1 VLSRLLCCARRIAT
15 KVAHAVAH
23 ATGWW
28 RRKAWPAHLERV
40 ASNPAYAAAAA
51 AILAGMLGLLP
62 AREVTAAVLT
72 VTVGALLRDRPGGE
86 GPRSRRVDREVP
98 HLSHRAS
105 ARPSP
110 IRSPRQIAGGF
121 VMFEGKPT

>member
-1 VLSRLLCCARRIAT
+1 MLSRLLCCARRIAT

-28 RRKAWPAHLERV
+28 RGKAWPAHVEWV

-62 AREVTAAVLT
+62 AREVIAAVLT
-72 VTVGALLRDRPGGE
+72 VAISVLLRERADGE
-86 GPRSRRVDREVP
+86 DPRSRRVDP
-98 HLSHRAS
+98 QDFA
-105 ARPSP
+105 
-110 IRSPRQIAGGF
+110 
-121 VMFEGKPT
+121 

>member
-1 VLSRLLCCARRIAT
+1 MLARTASRGSGPFLFEGSFLCCPDFCAARERIAT

-28 RRKAWPAHLERV
+28 RGKAWPAHLERV

-62 AREVTAAVLT
+62 AREVIAAVLAA
-72 VTVGALLRDRPGGE
+72 VISALLREGARSE
-86 GPRSRRVDREVP
+86 GPGSRRVD
-98 HLSHRAS
+98 
-105 ARPSP
+105 
-110 IRSPRQIAGGF
+110 PRDFA
-121 VMFEGKPT
+121 

>member
-28 RRKAWPAHLERV
+28 RGKAWPAHVEWV

-62 AREVTAAVLT
+62 AREALAAVLAASIS
-72 VTVGALLRDRPGGE
+72 ALLREGAGGE
-86 GPRSRRVDREVP
+86 DSGSRRVD
-98 HLSHRAS
+98 
-105 ARPSP
+105 
-110 IRSPRQIAGGF
+110 PRD
-121 VMFEGKPT
+121 FE